1 MNCSKY
7 ISYCDIYYVS
17 AALRSQGAPQEKLA
31 VDAGSV
37 QSWVLGHHPEDQ
49 FPNFRRQFV
58 PADLFRPILL
68 TSLAESP
75 CNPMIGIS
83 ISMEN

>member
-1 MNCSKY
+1 
-7 ISYCDIYYVS
+7 
-17 AALRSQGAPQEKLA
+17 
-31 VDAGSV
+31 VDAGSA

-58 PADLFRPILL
+58 PTDLFRPILL